1 MTDKYFELLKCRLLP
16 ERYNHS
22 LGVMETAG
30 KLAEHYGMDV
40 KKAETA
46 GLLHD
51 VTKNCSESEHI
62 EMFKKYNIEY
72 DTELL
77 RAPKIFH
84 QITGAYFVKCEL
96 HINDPDIFGAIRY
109 HATGHKNMTLF
120 EKIIY
125 IADFIEPERD
135 FADVDTCRSL
145 AFKDLDKACF
155 AYIKFCIEK
164 NVKKGSYIYK
174 DTFEFYNSLTEVV

>member
-1 MTDKYFELLKCRLLP
+1 MPVNFEIQSVKSVQSILRAKP
-16 ERYNHS
+16 H
-22 LGVMETAG
+22 ETIIILDNAIYCI
-30 KLAEHYGMDV
+30 LR
-40 KKAETA
+40 
-46 GLLHD
+46 
-51 VTKNCSESEHI
+51 ESVLHI

-84 QITGAYFVKCEL
+84 QITGAYFVKYEL